1 MPWSQ
6 EGASALSLS
15 TLLAAVRA
23 HLPEEHFAVVDGG
36 LYDNLPAALAQHGIG
51 GRPLFL
57 EAGDAAAVASGP
69 FLVPLDTTRQIE
81 TLLALLAS
89 GRAPVIWSWARG
101 EAALYRH
108 LRTLNLVD
116 VPVEQDIDDDDEPD
130 QDDRSAPRRRS
141 VVFRHWDPNVLAQV
155 QPLLDPAQKAR
166 LLGDAAGL
174 AYLPEASAARDGQMG
189 WLTNDGTAKPPGM
202 LSFSEAQFAAL
213 TDTRIQESRRNIMAY
228 LRETAAED
236 LAEVSDAELYAMVVH
251 AEASGNVIG
260 LRSEHAHGLWAFLH
274 VITGGESSQSREIR
288 QHFYRAAEEPELV
301 LQQVLDAVLA
311 ELS

>member
-1 MPWSQ
+1 M
-6 EGASALSLS
+6 L
-15 TLLAAVRA
+15 
-23 HLPEEHFAVVDGG
+23 DGG
-36 LYDNLPAALAQHGIG
+36 LFDDLPATLAQQGIG

-69 FLVPLDTTRQIE
+69 FLVPLGTPRQAE
-81 TLLALLAS
+81 ALLSLLGA
-89 GRAPVIWSWARG
+89 GRTPVIWSWARG

-130 QDDRSAPRRRS
+130 QDERPAPRRRS
-141 VVFRHWDPNVLAQV
+141 VIFRHWDPNVLAQV
-155 QPLLDPAQKAR
+155 QPLLDPVQKAR
-166 LLGDAAGL
+166 LLGDASGL
-174 AYLPEASAARDGQMG
+174 AYLPEASATREPRIG
-189 WLTNDGTAKPPGM
+189 WLTSDGAAKPPGM
-202 LSFSEAQFAAL
+202 LAFSEMQFAAL
-213 TDTRIQESRRNIMAY
+213 TDTRIQESRHNIMAY
-228 LRETAAED
+228 LRDSAAED
-236 LAEVSDAELYAMVVH
+236 LAEVSDAELYAMVVQ

-288 QHFYRAAEEPELV
+288 QHFYKAAEEPELV